1 MPQPTGTAPD
11 LLFSGGAVSWAAS
24 RMNASIWPDLVQVSP
39 SARTPRCSIP

>member
-11 LLFSGGAVSWAAS
+11 LLFSGGAVS